1 MATSINS
8 VFPNRI
14 KSRLNP
20 NPPKAKIHLPRH
32 EIIRRGHTDYAI
44 LHHAQVI
51 KNLLQLEKRY
61 YDGISSTKIFGIS
74 KSLNP
79 VPGKQTDIQP
89 WMRKT
94 VSSWLLEVC
103 EELHMETEVY
113 FVAVNMMDRMTMK
126 LFFKREHFQLLAA
139 ASLLIASKLK
149 ETLPIQPDKVIIYTD
164 NSISF
169 EDLIRMEQIILS
181 ELVWDVSS
189 PTPVDFMDILCHKL
203 AEPFSVDMRTTL
215 KIKSLALCI
224 AQQTS
229 IEHHFIGVRPSKI
242 ACAAVILACLEYL
255 PPVATEANKLNNQIN
270 NHKSNNPFS
279 ITPPNKLSPDK
290 GYSTTSSVS
299 SAEVTPDN
307 FGEKYPL
314 GSTTSDLGSSSNSL
328 NSETNIFV
336 SQQNQY
342 IPNNQN
348 IPNNYYFANNQ
359 FINQVAAAAPVNRQ
373 LWDIPQNSEINSNH
387 QNQHFQ
393 PSNQQSSTQHS
404 RSGSFS
410 SNSSSSSVG
419 NNRLSLRLKIQ
430 YKPRTTSQI
439 LDKIR
444 ETLNEQFTGV
454 RNVMKKI
461 GETGIHKVPVEEP
474 PQPPPVKMKPRRSS
488 IFDQF
493 KPNNNRLSLPPNYF
507 STGLSQQV
515 KHNLS
520 PPEPIGSRKSKIGGE
535 SENTVHNR
543 IDEQTSRAI
552 PQHSFAQPL
561 NYSINQTKN
570 YGHNNQTQNQTQN
583 KTHNQTHNN
592 QPLPTSK
599 STDFQQPLQPLK
611 RQHTS
616 SSSQVLSTSGNSCS
630 NAFLEPQ
637 SNFVNEIENI
647 ESILRSMLPD
657 NLNTS
662 SDMFL

>member
-1 MATSINS
+1 MATSMNS

-20 NPPKAKIHLPRH
+20 NPPKPKIQLPRH

-61 YDGISSTKIFGIS
+61 YDSISSSKIFGVQ
-74 KSLNP
+74 KSINP
-79 VPGKQTDIQP
+79 VSGKQTDIQP

-94 VSSWLLEVC
+94 VVSWLLEVC
-103 EELHMETEVY
+103 EELQMETEVY

-189 PTPVDFMDILCHKL
+189 PTPVDFIDILCHKL
-203 AEPFSVDMRTTL
+203 ADPFSIDMRTTM

-242 ACAAVILACLEYL
+242 ACASAILACHEYL
-255 PPVATEANKLNNQIN
+255 PPVATEANKLNNQLQ
-270 NHKSNNPFS
+270 KSTKNPFS

-307 FGEKYPL
+307 FGEKYP
-314 GSTTSDLGSSSNSL
+314 GSDLGSSSNSL
-328 NSETNIFV
+328 NSETNFV
-336 SQQNQY
+336 GQNQY

-348 IPNNYYFANNQ
+348 IPNNYYFASSNQ
-359 FINQVAAAAPVNRQ
+359 YVNAPVNRQ
-373 LWDIPQNSEINSNH
+373 LWDIPQNLEIDSSHENH
-387 QNQHFQ
+387 QNGQNTQNHQ
-393 PSNQQSSTQHS
+393 NHQNPSNQNVQQSSAQHS

-410 SNSSSSSVG
+410 SNSSGCSIS

-430 YKPRTTSQI
+430 YKPRTTAQI

-444 ETLNEQFTGV
+444 ETVHEQFTGV
-454 RNVMKKI
+454 RNVIKKI
-461 GETGIHKVPVEEP
+461 GETGIHKVPVEEIL
-474 PQPPPVKMKPRRSS
+474 PPPVKTKPRRSS

-493 KPNNNRLSLPPNYF
+493 KPNNSRLSLPPNYF

-520 PPEPIGSRKSKIGGE
+520 PPEPIGSRKSKIKETENSIENQGE
-535 SENTVHNR
+535 HDFV
-543 IDEQTSRAI
+543 
-552 PQHSFAQPL
+552 QPRD
-561 NYSINQTKN
+561 YSKKQQYDNQ
-570 YGHNNQTQNQTQN
+570 NQQNQIQNQTQN
-583 KTHNQTHNN
+583 MTQKQAQTQNQAL
-592 QPLPTSK
+592 QTSK
-599 STDFQQPLQPLK
+599 STDFQPPLKPLK

-616 SSSQVLSTSGNSCS
+616 SSSQVLSNTSGNSCS
-630 NAFLEPQ
+630 SAFLEPQ

-647 ESILRSMLPD
+647 ESILRGLLPD